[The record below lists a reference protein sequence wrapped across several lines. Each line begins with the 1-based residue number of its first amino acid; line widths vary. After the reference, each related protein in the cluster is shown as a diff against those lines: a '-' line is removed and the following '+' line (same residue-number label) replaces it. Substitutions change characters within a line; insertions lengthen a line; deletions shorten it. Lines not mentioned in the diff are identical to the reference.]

1 LSLGVAGDECC
12 RRHERDAMRD
22 VLTDVL
28 IKEKKE
34 D

>member
-1 LSLGVAGDECC
+1 LSLGVAGDECF
-12 RRHERDAMRD
+12 RRHERDVMRD

-28 IKEKKE
+28 IKEKK